1 MMRRIWCALI
11 GKPYVR
17 DRLMEKRRAAQPLGI
32 RTLSIDEILMG
43 LDREEA
49 KTETLAKK

>member
-1 MMRRIWCALI
+1 MRRIWYFLI

-17 DRLMEKRRAAQPLGI
+17 DRLVEKRRAAQPLGI
-32 RTLSIDEILMG
+32 RTLSIDEILAD

-49 KTETLAKK
+49 EASLAGK